1 VNENLDTAAAF
12 TFAQEGDETVS
23 LDPNDGG
30 NYAGGSVG
38 AGPLIGTKYGVSA
51 PALIAWL
58 APDVVTAETMAA
70 LDRNTADAI
79 FRARYWTAVAGDALP
94 SGPDL
99 QAADHEFNAGAWGAR
114 LVQRVAGVDVD
125 GWIGPQTLAAVARG
139 GTLTQLGKLS
149 TASAIKLQRW
159 LGVTA
164 DGDVGPKT
172 IAAAQARQDRTF
184 IFCAALADAQ
194 MAYYQS
200 LSTFPLYG
208 HGWTSRVWAR
218 LDAALALCPA
228 DAAA

>member
-1 VNENLDTAAAF
+1 MNENLDAAAAF
-12 TFAQEGDETVS
+12 TFQQEGDETVS

-58 APDVVTAETMAA
+58 TPDVVTAETMAA
-70 LDRNTADAI
+70 LDLDTADAI

-94 SGPDL
+94 SGVDL
-99 QAADHEFNAGAWGAR
+99 SAVDMQYNSGSWGAR
-114 LVQRVAGVDVD
+114 LVQRVAGVDAD
-125 GWIGPQTLAAVARG
+125 GWIGPQTLAAVAKG
-139 GTLTQLGKLS
+139 GTLTQLGTLS
-149 TASAIKLQRW
+149 ATAAKALQGY

-172 IAAAQARQDRTF
+172 IAAAQVRPDRTF

-194 MAYYQS
+194 LSYYQS

-208 HGWTSRVWAR
+208 HGWTNRVWAR
-218 LDAALALCPA
+218 LDAALKLCPA